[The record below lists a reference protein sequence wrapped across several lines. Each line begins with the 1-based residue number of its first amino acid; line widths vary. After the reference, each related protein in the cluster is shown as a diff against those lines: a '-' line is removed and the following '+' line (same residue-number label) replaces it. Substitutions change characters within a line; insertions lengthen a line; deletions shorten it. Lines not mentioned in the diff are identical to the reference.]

1 MVFYKVCLFVAL
13 VTIVNGSPAKSAFW
27 KGTPL
32 DSTVEE
38 MRSGC
43 NNDDAI
49 SCVKFKF
56 MSFLD
61 NIFKKDNYKVSTE
74 VSFPEDHQFQA

>member
-1 MVFYKVCLFVAL
+1 MVFVKVCFLVAL
-13 VTIVNGSPAKSAFW
+13 VTIANGSPAKPAFW

-32 DSTVEE
+32 DTTVEE

-49 SCVKFKF
+49 ECVKFKF

-61 NIFKKDNYKVSTE
+61 NIFKKDNYKVNA
-74 VSFPEDHQFQA
+74 FLK